1 MLVIGKD
8 FHGLTSFNKELLA
21 SILLIGALAGPLA
34 AGKIADR
41 IGRRPPVPGT
51 AALFVAGVMLAAFS
65 PSYAAWQEPR
75 RRPRALYQALRTAIT
90 DAIQTVPGTG
100 TDRGSCQIA
109 VETAGILATSARN
122 VTGKATD
129 LVGDVGRVLANL
141 HGPRRPASAPAGS
154 DPL

>member
-1 MLVIGKD
+1 MWA
-8 FHGLTSFNKELLA
+8 LL
-21 SILLIGALAGPLA
+21 
-34 AGKIADR
+34 
-41 IGRRPPVPGT
+41 
-51 AALFVAGVMLAAFS
+51 
-65 PSYAAWQEPR
+65 
-75 RRPRALYQALRTAIT
+75 ALYQALRTAIT

-141 HGPRRPASAPAGS
+141 HGPRRPASAPARS
-154 DPL
+154 DPLYPATPSIRPANRAVASGSPRSPPRSTSGTSRRRHADRNT